1 LATTSRIQVRLQST
15 SLIPENDSMNVW
27 HFRTPTS
34 TPADVISNITNALN
48 TFYASIADIYNV
60 NTLTG
65 LVTYKAYDLVDSTPR
80 TPYAEGTIGTFTFS
94 DADAL
99 PTECAITMS
108 FEGELSSGT
117 NRARRRGRL
126 YLGPLDIGPAS
137 TTDGF
142 VRVGITSAEL
152 IRDAANELLAGQ
164 DATYTWSV
172 FSPTAAGAQPWS
184 AGSIAAATTAVHH
197 GWIDDAFD
205 TQRRRGTQANFRYVI
220 DGVV

>member
-1 LATTSRIQVRLQST
+1 MATTSRIQVRLQST
-15 SLIPENDSMNVW
+15 SLIPENDAMNVW

-65 LVTYKAYDLVDSTPR
+65 LVTYKAYDLADATPR
-80 TPYAEGTIGTFTFS
+80 SPYAEGTLGTFTFS

-99 PTECAITMS
+99 PTEVAITMS
-108 FEGELSSGT
+108 FEGALDSGL

-152 IRDAANELLAGQ
+152 IQAAANELIAGQ

-172 FSPTAAGAQPWS
+172 FSPTTAGAQPWS
-184 AGSIAAATTAVHH
+184 PSAIASATVAVDH

-205 TQRRRGTQANFRYVI
+205 TQRRRGTAANFRYPI
-220 DGVV
+220 TGTI